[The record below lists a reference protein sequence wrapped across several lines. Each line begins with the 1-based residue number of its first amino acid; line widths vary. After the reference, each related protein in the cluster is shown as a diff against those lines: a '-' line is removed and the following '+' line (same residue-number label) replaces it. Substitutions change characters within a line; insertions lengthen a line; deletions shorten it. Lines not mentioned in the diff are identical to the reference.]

1 MLCIGQGSNG
11 KVHISKDPSVA
22 IKTIRCCPCKKIF
35 REIYFSKCL
44 HHPNIIQSTRIEIL
58 KNEIKIYY
66 PRKRMNLQK
75 FLYRYKS
82 QNKTHI
88 PLELSN
94 HFHDQIVSAYTYL
107 HSNCIVHRD
116 IKLDN
121 ILIGEYNDSFETLST
136 TLPNLYIT
144 DFGTM
149 KFYAPEFALH
159 TLTDR
164 VCCLWLQPPEMLNF
178 KKGEEYNPYK
188 IDSWCIGCCL
198 FAIYL
203 GYYPFSGNCRK
214 EIRNAIYTLDIS
226 VLNAL
231 EPHTSTLILSCL
243 AKNPLERKLFSE
255 SKYENV
261 KENIKSNIKT
271 LLKKV
276 LENLLQTN
284 IDFLLNK
291 TIEFLVLFKSYK
303 TNNFFNYFELACLS
317 LALDLCCT
325 ETFSVEHLKHYV
337 SFYGKISEHEII
349 ELKKQLI
356 IVFKD

>member
-11 KVHISKDPSVA
+11 KVHISKDPSIA

-35 REIYFSKCL
+35 REIYFSKSL
-44 HHPNIIQSTRIEIL
+44 HHPNIIQSTRIEMF

-88 PLELSN
+88 SLELSN
-94 HFHDQIVSAYTYL
+94 HFRDQIISAYTYL

-121 ILIGEYNDSFETLST
+121 ILIGEYNESFENLCQ
-136 TLPNLYIT
+136 TLPTLYIT

-159 TLTDR
+159 CLTDR
-164 VCCLWLQPPEMLNF
+164 MCCLWLQPPEMLQF
-178 KKGEEYNPYK
+178 KKGEEYDPYK

-214 EIRNAIYTLDIS
+214 EIRDSIENLDKTALNSLEPETQLLLGDLLDINPTKRKGLAS
-226 VLNAL
+226 STYEL
-231 EPHTSTLILSCL
+231 E
-243 AKNPLERKLFSE
+243 KDD
-255 SKYENV
+255 
-261 KENIKSNIKT
+261 IKSNIRA

-276 LENLLQTN
+276 LEGLLSKN

-303 TNNFFNYFELACLS
+303 TNTFFNYFELACLS

-325 ETFSVEHLKHYV
+325 ETFSAEHLKHYV
-337 SFYGKISEHEII
+337 AFYGKISEHEII

-356 IVFKD
+356 LVLK